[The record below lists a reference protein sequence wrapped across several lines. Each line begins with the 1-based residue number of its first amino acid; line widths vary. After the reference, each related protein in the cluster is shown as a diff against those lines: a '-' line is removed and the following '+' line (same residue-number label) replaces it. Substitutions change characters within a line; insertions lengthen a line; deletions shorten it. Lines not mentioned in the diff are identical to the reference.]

1 MGEFLEVEWSC
12 LAGGEPQAAFHASFL
27 RESTNPPQPTE
38 EGKFSAPR
46 MWWVTPGDARDG
58 SQCTWPSSSRAYKF
72 SVRSPTREDDLPW
85 LFASERQ
92 AQLTRQAVN

>member
-27 RESTNPPQPTE
+27 RESTNPPQPKE

-46 MWWVTPGDARDG
+46 MWLGYAWR
-58 SQCTWPSSSRAYKF
+58 RAGWIAMH
-72 SVRSPTREDDLPW
+72 L
-85 LFASERQ
+85 
-92 AQLTRQAVN
+92 AQLLSRLQV